1 MARPPKITNE
11 VILEAARQV
20 FLEDGVGASTLTIAE
35 KAGISEAAI
44 FKRFGTKQAM
54 FLAAMGISETPPW
67 VKDLPRRQP
76 SPAIKSE
83 LTELC
88 HEMMAFY
95 QVVLPRVMVM
105 MVQNKQPFPPPLPP
119 PPMRDTN
126 LLAGFI
132 ERAITQGYIQSS
144 QANQAKTVAHMI
156 VGAIFNY
163 VIMTTI
169 STQIP
174 IPLPFQSSSVDPKT
188 FVEQLIETL
197 WTGIAPDS

>member
-1 MARPPKITNE
+1 MPRPPKITNE
-11 VILEAARQV
+11 AILEAARQV
-20 FLEDGVGASTLTIAE
+20 FLADGVGASTLAIAE

-44 FKRFGTKQAM
+44 FKRFGTKQAL
-54 FLAAMGISETPPW
+54 FLAAMGISENPPW

-76 SPAIKSE
+76 TAAIKSE

-95 QVVLPRVMVM
+95 QVVLPRVMMM

-126 LLAGFI
+126 LLAGFL
-132 ERAITQGYIQSS
+132 ERAIEHGYIQSRH
-144 QANQAKTVAHMI
+144 ANHAKTIAHMI

-169 STQIP
+169 ANKIP
-174 IPLPFQSSSVDPKT
+174 IPLPFQSPSVAPET
-188 FVEQLIETL
+188 FIEQLIETL
-197 WTGIAPDS
+197 WTGIASD